1 MFWRKSGLGHEP
13 KLASSADHSASG
25 APCRS
30 AFTAHQ
36 LHRMVGVTYKTA
48 WFLAHRIR
56 ESMGDTSH
64 KSTGGLGGANK
75 VVESGRNLRRRQ
87 SQEPRVQ
94 RTGPEESRR
103 LACRARRTCR
113 FVLCRQRHGKERAP
127 LIVTNANRPST
138 LMTDDSAIYPKI
150 GDEFENHHS
159 VNHSANEYARLSG
172 YVHTNSERRSFIGIS
187 PNSTSAITTVAA
199 SALKTPSAP
208 QKRSGA
214 AKASG

>member
-1 MFWRKSGLGHEP
+1 
-13 KLASSADHSASG
+13 
-25 APCRS
+25 
-30 AFTAHQ
+30 
-36 LHRMVGVTYKTA
+36 
-48 WFLAHRIR
+48 
-56 ESMGDTSH
+56 
-64 KSTGGLGGANK
+64 
-75 VVESGRNLRRRQ
+75 
-87 SQEPRVQ
+87 
-94 RTGPEESRR
+94 
-103 LACRARRTCR
+103 
-113 FVLCRQRHGKERAP
+113 
-127 LIVTNANRPST
+127 LIVTNANRTST

>member
-1 MFWRKSGLGHEP
+1 MPTPPSISPPNRVVSYSNYFHQVSPDRWRHTSGGHVASFYVANVTAKSV
-13 KLASSADHSASG
+13 
-25 APCRS
+25 R
-30 AFTAHQ
+30 
-36 LHRMVGVTYKTA
+36 
-48 WFLAHRIR
+48 
-56 ESMGDTSH
+56 
-64 KSTGGLGGANK
+64 
-75 VVESGRNLRRRQ
+75 
-87 SQEPRVQ
+87 
-94 RTGPEESRR
+94 
-103 LACRARRTCR
+103 
-113 FVLCRQRHGKERAP
+113 P

-138 LMTDDSAIYPKI
+138 LMTDSAIYPKI

-172 YVHTNSERRSFIGIS
+172 YVHTNTERRSFIGIS

>member
-1 MFWRKSGLGHEP
+1 MQISRMLGFP
-13 KLASSADHSASG
+13 
-25 APCRS
+25 
-30 AFTAHQ
+30 
-36 LHRMVGVTYKTA
+36 YKTA
-48 WFLAHRIR
+48 WFMCHRIR
-56 ESMGDTSH
+56 ESLRETAPES
-64 KSTGGLGGANK
+64 LGGKSK
-75 VVESGRNLRRRQ
+75 VVEADETYVGGKAKNRAFK
-87 SQEPRVQ
+87 EPAPKKAVV
-94 RTGPEESRR
+94 S
-103 LACRARRTCR
+103 L
-113 FVLCRQRHGKERAP
+113 VERGGHVASFYVANVTAKSVRP

-138 LMTDDSAIYPKI
+138 LMTDSAIYPKI

-172 YVHTNSERRSFIGIS
+172 YVHTNTERRSFIGIS

>member
-36 LHRMVGVTYKTA
+36 LHWMLGVT

-103 LACRARRTCR
+103 LA
-113 FVLCRQRHGKERAP
+113 
-127 LIVTNANRPST
+127 
-138 LMTDDSAIYPKI
+138 
-150 GDEFENHHS
+150 
-159 VNHSANEYARLSG
+159 
-172 YVHTNSERRSFIGIS
+172 
-187 PNSTSAITTVAA
+187 
-199 SALKTPSAP
+199 
-208 QKRSGA
+208 
-214 AKASG
+214 

>member
-36 LHRMVGVTYKTA
+36 LHRMLGVTYKTA

-127 LIVTNANRPST
+127 FDRHEREPHFNAHDRRQRDLSEDRRRIREPSFGQS
-138 LMTDDSAIYPKI
+138 L
-150 GDEFENHHS
+150 G
-159 VNHSANEYARLSG
+159 
-172 YVHTNSERRSFIGIS
+172 ERIC
-187 PNSTSAITTVAA
+187 
-199 SALKTPSAP
+199 AP
-208 QKRSGA
+208 
-214 AKASG
+214 